1 MKAVSRFLQDQPIAT
16 RLFYM
21 AAVWSFVLLLTT
33 GALLTLIYRHS
44 VEAAFDDRL
53 SVFLRAIV
61 ADLAS
66 PGDDTRTEPG
76 QLGEPRFELASS
88 GWYWQITR
96 VDSDQEE
103 IKASRSLFSARLPKL
118 ADLGVQPELG
128 GLRRG
133 FAEGPDHRKLRFLER
148 IVDLGD
154 EGIYLIQVTGAF
166 DEIETQVRD
175 FELALLLAFSLLA
188 IGLVGATAVQL
199 RFGLRPLRNLQEQ
212 VASIRRGHSEKI
224 EGSFPRDLSPLAG
237 ELNLLIASN
246 RDIVERARTHV
257 GNLAHALKTPLSVII
272 NEVGDKSDAASI
284 MMGEQAALMRDQVGY
299 YLDRARAAAR
309 SSVIGTVCEVTP
321 VLRSLLRTFEK
332 IYAERQIR
340 FELAGMDD
348 LRFRGEAQDLQDMVG
363 NLLDNAGKWS
373 RQMVAVR
380 LELRH
385 ESDERNLPPM
395 LVIIIEDDGPG
406 LALEQRQEAM
416 MRGRRLDETKPGS
429 GLGLSIVVDLAA
441 SYSGSL
447 ELKESPLGGLKAVL
461 HLPAGELG
469 PS

>member
-1 MKAVSRFLQDQPIAT
+1 M
-16 RLFYM
+16 
-21 AAVWSFVLLLTT
+21 
-33 GALLTLIYRHS
+33 
-44 VEAAFDDRL
+44 
-53 SVFLRAIV
+53 
-61 ADLAS
+61 
-66 PGDDTRTEPG
+66 
-76 QLGEPRFELASS
+76 
-88 GWYWQITR
+88 
-96 VDSDQEE
+96 
-103 IKASRSLFSARLPKL
+103 
-118 ADLGVQPELG
+118 
-128 GLRRG
+128 
-133 FAEGPDHRKLRFLER
+133 
-148 IVDLGD
+148 
-154 EGIYLIQVTGAF
+154 
-166 DEIETQVRD
+166 
-175 FELALLLAFSLLA
+175 
-188 IGLVGATAVQL
+188 
-199 RFGLRPLRNLQEQ
+199 
-212 VASIRRGHSEKI
+212 
-224 EGSFPRDLSPLAG
+224 
-237 ELNLLIASN
+237 
-246 RDIVERARTHV
+246 
-257 GNLAHALKTPLSVII
+257 
-272 NEVGDKSDAASI
+272 
-284 MMGEQAALMRDQVGY
+284 
-299 YLDRARAAAR
+299 
-309 SSVIGTVCEVTP
+309 
-321 VLRSLLRTFEK
+321 RSLLRTFEK

-447 ELKESPLGGLKAVL
+447 ELKESQLGGLKAIL